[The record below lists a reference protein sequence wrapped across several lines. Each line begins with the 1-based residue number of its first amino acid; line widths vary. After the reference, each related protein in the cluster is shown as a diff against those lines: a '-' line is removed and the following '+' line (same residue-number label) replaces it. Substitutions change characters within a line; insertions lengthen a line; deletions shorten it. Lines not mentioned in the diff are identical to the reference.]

1 MKGVHNRLAF
11 VVESDEENPRKTEK
25 EDETIQG
32 QEGGKSGFL
41 GFFSRSVKPENLG
54 KDHKGDGTIAGIK

>member
-54 KDHKGDGTIAGIK
+54 ENHKWYRAVTGIE